1 MSINEYTPMLLS
13 TVNNSIGD
21 KNLHFTVDKL
31 LELFNKKCSEFT
43 ELEKYAVDTI
53 TVDGVEITKDR
64 VVGEYNIFKFTLNG
78 SSEQKIT
85 IHSYEYIMYEDINQ
99 PVGTK

>member
-53 TVDGVEITKDR
+53 QTEATTYEINSFNNYFHINSK
-64 VVGEYNIFKFTLNG
+64 NIDYLL
-78 SSEQKIT
+78 SC
-85 IHSYEYIMYEDINQ
+85 Q
-99 PVGTK
+99 PY

>member
-31 LELFNKKCSEFT
+31 LEFFNKKCSEFT

-53 TVDGVEITKDR
+53 QTEATTYEINSFKN
-64 VVGEYNIFKFTLNG
+64 YFHINSKNIDYLL
-78 SSEQKIT
+78 SC
-85 IHSYEYIMYEDINQ
+85 Q
-99 PVGTK
+99 PY

>member
-53 TVDGVEITKDR
+53 QTEATIYEINSFKN
-64 VVGEYNIFKFTLNG
+64 YCHIKSKNIDYLL
-78 SSEQKIT
+78 SC
-85 IHSYEYIMYEDINQ
+85 Q
-99 PVGTK
+99 PY

>member
-53 TVDGVEITKDR
+53 QT
-64 VVGEYNIFKFTLNG
+64 
-78 SSEQKIT
+78 
-85 IHSYEYIMYEDINQ
+85 
-99 PVGTK
+99 

>member
-1 MSINEYTPMLLS
+1 MSINEYKPMLLS

-53 TVDGVEITKDR
+53 QTEAT
-64 VVGEYNIFKFTLNG
+64 
-78 SSEQKIT
+78 
-85 IHSYEYIMYEDINQ
+85 SYEINSFKSYFHINSKNIDYLLSCQ
-99 PVGTK
+99 PY

>member
-1 MSINEYTPMLLS
+1 MSINEYKPMLLS

-53 TVDGVEITKDR
+53 QTEATTYEINSFKK
-64 VVGEYNIFKFTLNG
+64 YFLINSKNIDYLL
-78 SSEQKIT
+78 SC
-85 IHSYEYIMYEDINQ
+85 Q
-99 PVGTK
+99 PY

>member
-31 LELFNKKCSEFT
+31 LSLFNKKCSEFT

-53 TVDGVEITKDR
+53 QTEAT
-64 VVGEYNIFKFTLNG
+64 
-78 SSEQKIT
+78 
-85 IHSYEYIMYEDINQ
+85 SYEINSFKNYFHINSKNIDYLLSCK
-99 PVGTK
+99 PY